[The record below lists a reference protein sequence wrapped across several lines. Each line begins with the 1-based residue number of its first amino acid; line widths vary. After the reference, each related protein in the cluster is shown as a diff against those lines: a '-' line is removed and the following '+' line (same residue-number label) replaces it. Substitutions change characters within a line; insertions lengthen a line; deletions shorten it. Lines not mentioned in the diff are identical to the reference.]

1 MPGMNSEWT
10 VLRCVKTSILK
21 SMKLRPISACH
32 RLCRLLGST
41 CDAHQWQLG
50 VATAGFAHSFPGAH
64 LNVCPVCCFLKNI
77 TNIIA
82 DLAVQRTTPP
92 LLVVHLSRVVCT
104 WLPWKYRAQVLV
116 NTKGWCFDVGNVG
129 NKMIQWDDIRW
140 TSIDYDSRLND
151 FNVTDPCGSKLTAF
165 QSISANSR
173 IWLAAE
179 LYRALGPET
188 AFQATATQDMQI
200 SVLLSVL
207 AVMWKTAPCSPWVD
221 LPWLWRN
228 LSCYHE
234 PPGVTMTRWTFW
246 VMF

>member
-1 MPGMNSEWT
+1 
-10 VLRCVKTSILK
+10 
-21 SMKLRPISACH
+21 MKLRPISACH

-64 LNVCPVCCFLKNI
+64 LNVCPVCCLLKNI

-82 DLAVQRTTPP
+82 DLAVQRMTPP

-140 TSIDYDSRLND
+140 TMTHAWMILMWRIHVDLNWQPSSRFLP
-151 FNVTDPCGSKLTAF
+151 TPGSDWQPSFIERSDRKQLFKLLRLRTCRF
-165 QSISANSR
+165 QSC
-173 IWLAAE
+173 
-179 LYRALGPET
+179 
-188 AFQATATQDMQI
+188 
-200 SVLLSVL
+200 SV
-207 AVMWKTAPCSPWVD
+207 
-221 LPWLWRN
+221 
-228 LSCYHE
+228 
-234 PPGVTMTRWTFW
+234 F
-246 VMF
+246 